1 MIRPSAALVLCG
13 VAMSVAAL
21 GGCADNAPAP
31 AEPTFYQDLAHS
43 DAAVDAA
50 AAASMISGYRS
61 NNGLA
66 AGRRRSRPD
75 AARRRAGAQH
85 GGA

>member
-21 GGCADNAPAP
+21 GGCADNAPPP

-50 AAASMISGYRS
+50 AAASMISG
-61 NNGLA
+61 
-66 AGRRRSRPD
+66 
-75 AARRRAGAQH
+75 
-85 GGA
+85 